1 MAGRTQG
8 KKQTLTRALLACA
21 LGAAASAAHAADWI
35 AVTAWPESNFQ
46 ARSLK
51 AFAEE
56 VKQATQGEV
65 VIKVHTGGDLGLK
78 GPELLGA
85 VRDGI
90 VPMADMLLSQQV
102 GDEPLLGLESVPYL
116 TRNLDELAV
125 LQKHAMPY
133 YEKVAEQNN
142 QKFLYF
148 VPWPGQGLFTKQP
161 ADNVEQLKGV
171 KVRTIDKNGTDFFKA
186 LGAVPIQMPWG
197 EVVPALAS
205 GAIQGV
211 TTSSPSGVDGKF
223 WEFVGH
229 FNRINWHSSSDAVS
243 VNLDAWNALSDAQ
256 RKAIEEVAARMQPR
270 FWETAREEDQ
280 RNARIL
286 ADHGIKVIDPSPAM
300 AEELS
305 RTAEP
310 LWQDF
315 AKLAGPDAASV
326 IADYR
331 KETGR

>member
-1 MAGRTQG
+1 MTRNTQG
-8 KKQTLTRALLACA
+8 KKRLIQAVLACA
-21 LGAAASAAHAADWI
+21 LGAAGSAALAADWI
-35 AVTAWPESNFQ
+35 AVTAWPQSNFQ
-46 ARSLK
+46 ARSLQ
-51 AFAEE
+51 AFAAE
-56 VKQATQGEV
+56 VEKATQGEV
-65 VIKVHTGGDLGLK
+65 KIKVHTGGDLGLK

-102 GDEPLLGLESVPYL
+102 GDAPLLGLESVPYL

-125 LQKHAMPY
+125 LQKHALPY
-133 YEKVAEQNN
+133 YQKLAEQNN

-161 ADNVEQLKGV
+161 AETIAQLKGV
-171 KVRTIDKNGTDFFKA
+171 KIRTIDKNGTDFFKA
-186 LGAVPIQMPWG
+186 LGGVPIQMPWG

-243 VNLDAWNALSDAQ
+243 VNLDAWNDLKPEQ
-256 RKAIEEVAARMQPR
+256 RQAIEEVAARMQPQ
-270 FWETAREEDQ
+270 FWATARDEDS
-280 RNARIL
+280 RNAKQL
-286 ADHGIKVIDPSPAM
+286 ADNGIKVIEPSAQM
-300 AEELS
+300 AEELT

-310 LWQDF
+310 LWQGF
-315 AKLAGPDAASV
+315 AKAVGPDAQRIIEA
-326 IADYR
+326 YR
-331 KETGR
+331 QESGR